1 MKSVTT
7 SVIEWSIKPFGT
19 ILISFLLFV
28 LLFTN
33 IQAQTKDSITIRQ
46 AIEKQL
52 NDYPNSTLR
61 DIYKS
66 FFQDAYGPGHLIQDT
81 AYAIQYLRQEVEQST
96 ESLCRTYEQ
105 VGTGEN
111 FYRVNLILIKENK
124 IDIQTFFN
132 ALLRSVEL
140 SPKPQIT
147 QWTKQWS
154 KIERITSSF
163 KERIAGDYEQDKQFI
178 EQMLT
183 KGEYM
188 MRHSKTYN
196 TNYHP
201 HYRLIHHSIF
211 TQELLPLI
219 SK

>member
-1 MKSVTT
+1 MKNVTT
-7 SVIEWSIKPFGT
+7 SVIEWSIKPFVT

-147 QWTKQWS
+147 QWTKRWS
-154 KIERITSSF
+154 EIEKTSSLF
-163 KERIAGDYEQDKQFI
+163 KDKIAGNYEQDKQFI